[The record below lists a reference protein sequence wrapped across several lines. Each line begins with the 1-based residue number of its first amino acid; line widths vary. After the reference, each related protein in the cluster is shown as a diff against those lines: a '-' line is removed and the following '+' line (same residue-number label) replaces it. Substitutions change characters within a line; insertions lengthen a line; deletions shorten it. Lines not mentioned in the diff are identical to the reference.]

1 MPSSENVSEPIVVL
15 VTWKRIRTLAAF
27 LEENRFLKIR
37 HLMKRN
43 NPKFQVFTNDK
54 CFSSPYK
61 VFNRYSPV
69 SPKDFAAHRL
79 KLLSRMAS

>member
-1 MPSSENVSEPIVVL
+1 MFSQQIQFHLYAS
-15 VTWKRIRTLAAF
+15 
-27 LEENRFLKIR
+27 R
-37 HLMKRN
+37 HLMARK
-43 NPKFQVFTNDK
+43 NPESRVFTNDK

>member
-1 MPSSENVSEPIVVL
+1 MFCRQIKFHLYAS
-15 VTWKRIRTLAAF
+15 
-27 LEENRFLKIR
+27 R